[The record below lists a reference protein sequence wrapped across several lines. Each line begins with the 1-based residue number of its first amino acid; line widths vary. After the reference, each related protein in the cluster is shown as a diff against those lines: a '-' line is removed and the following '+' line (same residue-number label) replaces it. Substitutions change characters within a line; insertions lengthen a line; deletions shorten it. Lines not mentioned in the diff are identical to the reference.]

1 METSHKNRWITAL
14 VALPLLILLILKGGA
29 FLFSVLLFAVSCI
42 GFYEWQKITGLNH
55 YSLEKV
61 KNIPFILIPVLY
73 FFSFYSPSS
82 HILAG
87 MLSAG
92 VILFVLLKTFD
103 GTESHFRGSIY
114 ILTGFIYTSF
124 FLSFASR
131 IMAETGPKGVF
142 FLLIAVFASDTG
154 AFYAG
159 RKFGKNKLMENVSP
173 KKTIEGFAGGFALSV
188 FAAFVCR
195 FLFFHELPVLN
206 TLYCGLAAGALV
218 PLGDLFESM
227 TKRVFNVKDS
237 GTILPGHGGILDRVD
252 GLLFAVPVFY
262 ILYIF

>member
-14 VALPLLILLILKGGA
+14 VALPLLIVLILKGGA
-29 FLFSVLLFAVSCI
+29 FLFSFLLIAVSGI
-42 GFYEWQKITGLNH
+42 GFYEWQKITNIKH
-55 YSLEKV
+55 YSLERA
-61 KNIPFILIPVLY
+61 KNIPFLFIPVLY
-73 FFSFYSPSS
+73 FFSFYSPSC
-82 HILAG
+82 HILAA

-92 VILFVLLKTFD
+92 AILFVLLKGFD
-103 GTESHFRGSIY
+103 STESHFKGSVY
-114 ILTGFIYTSF
+114 ILTGFLYTSF

-131 IMAETGPKGVF
+131 IMIEIGPKGLF
-142 FLLIAVFASDTG
+142 FLLITVFASDTG

-173 KKTIEGFAGGFALSV
+173 KKTIEGFAGGFVLSV
-188 FAAFVCR
+188 FAAILCKIIF
-195 FLFFHELPVLN
+195 FEELLFFNALL
-206 TLYCGLAAGALV
+206 CGIAAGALV

-237 GTILPGHGGILDRVD
+237 GNILPGHGGILDRID

-262 ILYIF
+262 ILYTF